1 MMYEHRENTP
11 QSMMHTIIRFL
22 GLEVPDTWVIILF
35 LEFVSG
41 MTVIFYDTGPL
52 FTSARRIKTI
62 HNAIG
67 NCPKVVLQY
76 PHP

>member
-41 MTVIFYDTGPL
+41 MTVIFYDTGPFL
-52 FTSARRIKTI
+52 PPRVESKRSIT
-62 HNAIG
+62 
-67 NCPKVVLQY
+67 P
-76 PHP
+76 